1 MEASMI
7 NLIKIAVRNLFRY
20 KRRTILTSSLIA
32 FGVVLVIV
40 FGGLAISFKTQMV
53 GVITNTALGDL
64 QIHKKGY
71 VESIDNLPLNIS
83 LSDSEYVDVERA
95 LKALPEI
102 AAYSPRIK
110 FGAMISNYIQTSNI
124 RLTAIYPDLES
135 NTLPDLIKRIKSDIQ
150 DKKNFLKQGEILVPE
165 NLMKGLSLK
174 VGDEIVLIA
183 TNKEGSVNGI
193 PVRIAAMMENV
204 LGPSGKDGYIHIAD
218 AMTLLRMEK
227 PEIIE
232 VAIKLKQ
239 FDQLG
244 KVYENLKKALS
255 QQPTQ
260 KEVHTWEQLSPFAS
274 IARIVDLLILVVKF
288 ILISIVLVSVLNI
301 MTMSVYERI
310 SEIGTIAAIG
320 TRPSRILTMFLVEG
334 FTMGLLSN
342 IIGILVGVGVLLLMN
357 TTSINFT
364 FGQMNVAL
372 APDIPAREILLTTL
386 IVMLVSVFASLQPAY
401 KASRMEPVDALGHV

>member
-1 MEASMI
+1 MI
-7 NLIKIAVRNLFRY
+7 NLIKIAIRNLFRY

-40 FGGLAISFKTQMV
+40 LGGLAISFKTQMV

-64 QIHKKGY
+64 QVHKKGY

-83 LSDSEYVDVERA
+83 LSDSEYADVERTLNA
-95 LKALPEI
+95 MPEI

-110 FGAMISNYIQTSNI
+110 FGAMISNYVQTSNI
-124 RLTAIYPDLES
+124 RLTAIYPELES

-174 VGDEIVLIA
+174 VGDDIVLIA
-183 TNKEGSVNGI
+183 TNKDGSVNGI
-193 PVRIAAMMENV
+193 PVRIAAMMENI
-204 LGPSGKDGYIHIAD
+204 LGPSGKDGYIHIDD
-218 AMTLLRMEK
+218 AVNLLRMEK

-320 TRPSRILTMFLVEG
+320 TRPSRILTMFLMEG

-342 IIGILVGVGVLLLMN
+342 FIGVLVGVGVLLLMD

-364 FGQMNVAL
+364 FGQMNVTL
-372 APDIPAREILLTTL
+372 APDIPYREILLTTI